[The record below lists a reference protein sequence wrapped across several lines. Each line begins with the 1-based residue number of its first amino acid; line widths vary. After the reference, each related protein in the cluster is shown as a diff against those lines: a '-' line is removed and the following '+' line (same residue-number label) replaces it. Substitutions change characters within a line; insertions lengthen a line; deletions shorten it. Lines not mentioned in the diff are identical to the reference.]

1 VPLEDALLAEHH
13 GGVAALEQGGADAG
27 VRAFVT
33 GAGRHSG
40 PIDVTP

>member
-1 VPLEDALLAEHH
+1 VPLDDALLAEHH

-33 GAGRHSG
+33 GAGRHGG